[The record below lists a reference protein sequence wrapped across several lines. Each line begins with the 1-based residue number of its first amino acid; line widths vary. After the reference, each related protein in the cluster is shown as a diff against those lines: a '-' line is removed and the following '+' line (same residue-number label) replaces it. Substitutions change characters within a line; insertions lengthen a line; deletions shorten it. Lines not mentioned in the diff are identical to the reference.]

1 MRFRWTQKLMAE
13 VAAEERRE
21 LGLDVMDPLDPYEL
35 AEKHGIPVY
44 SISGLKDSGCAPET
58 VHHFLVTRS
67 KAWSA
72 AIIPV
77 GRARIVIEND
87 AHEFVRRRS
96 SLAHEMSHH
105 LLEHGFPDTLLT
117 EEHDRAFSPE
127 LEKEALF
134 LSGELLV
141 PEKACIKLAFK
152 GADNVAVG
160 SGFEVSTQFAQ
171 MRMKGARVLAAN
183 ALRKQARGR

>member
-1 MRFRWTQKLMAE
+1 MKFRWTQKLMTD
-13 VAAEERRE
+13 VAAQERGD
-21 LGLDVMDPLDPYEL
+21 LGLDLMDPLDPYEL

-44 SISGLKDSGCAPET
+44 SISQLKNSDCAPET

-77 GRARIVIEND
+77 GHARIVIEND
-87 AHEFVRRRS
+87 AHELVRRRS
-96 SLAHEMSHH
+96 NLAHEMSHH
-105 LLEHGFPDTLLT
+105 LLEHDFPDTLLT
-117 EEHDRAFSPE
+117 EEHDRAFSPK

-134 LSGELLV
+134 LSGELLF

-152 GADNVAVG
+152 GADNDAVG
-160 SGFEVSTQFAQ
+160 SGFDVSTQFAQ